1 MMLPRTLVLV
11 GLMGA
16 GKTAIGRR
24 LATRLGLPFAD
35 ADLEIELAAGCSVE
49 DIFANYGEPAFR
61 DVERKVIARL
71 LEGPVQVVA
80 TGGGAYMDPV
90 TRSTVARHGISLWLR
105 ADLET
110 LLARTARRSNRPLL
124 KNGDPRSILTDLM
137 ARRYPVYAQA
147 DLVVDSSEAPPEQT
161 VDTVV
166 DALQAFLDRKPAEAG
181 VA

>member
-1 MMLPRTLVLV
+1 MILPRTLVLV

-61 DVERKVIARL
+61 DVERRVIARL
-71 LEGPVQVVA
+71 LEGPVQIVA
-80 TGGGAYMDPV
+80 TGGGAYIDPA
-90 TRSTVARHGISLWLR
+90 TRSTVARQGISLWLR

-166 DALQAFLDRKPAEAG
+166 DALQAFLDRRPAEAG

>member
-1 MMLPRTLVLV
+1 MILPRTLVLV

-16 GKTAIGRR
+16 GKSAIGRR

-49 DIFANYGEPAFR
+49 DIFATYGEPAFR

-71 LEGPVQVVA
+71 LEGPVQVLA
-80 TGGGAYMDPV
+80 TGGGAYMDRS
-90 TRSTVARHGISLWLR
+90 TRDTVARNGISLWLR

-124 KNGDPRSILTDLM
+124 KQGDPRAVLTDLI
-137 ARRYPVYAQA
+137 AQRYPVYAEA
-147 DLVVDSSEAPPEQT
+147 DLVVDSSDAPPEQT

-166 DALQAFLDRKPAEAG
+166 EALQAFLDGNTARAG